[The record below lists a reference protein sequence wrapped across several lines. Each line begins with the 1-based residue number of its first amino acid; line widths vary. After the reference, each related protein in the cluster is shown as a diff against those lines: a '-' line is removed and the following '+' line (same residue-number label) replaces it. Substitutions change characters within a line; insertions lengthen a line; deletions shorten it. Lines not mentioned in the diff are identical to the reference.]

1 MPGGAKSSPTI
12 TVAPVVVTPDTD
24 SKRASTGSS
33 LSSENWNGS
42 APKTTMTSHA
52 RLVSRN
58 AWRTEKRLR
67 LARVVS
73 IMETPTNSVTPA
85 ATRNTCQSGCP
96 TAMSTM
102 AGMTIAMASTDSRMP
117 RMKTMGRSSVM
128 RGYPR
133 QAVLHPVDCVPPHH
147 AESQV
152 RSAAAVPQAA
162 RRAYERKEFPACGGV
177 GAEHA
182 EHAAGDHGGDRKS
195 KRLNSSH

>member
-1 MPGGAKSSPTI
+1 
-12 TVAPVVVTPDTD
+12 
-24 SKRASTGSS
+24 
-33 LSSENWNGS
+33 
-42 APKTTMTSHA
+42 
-52 RLVSRN
+52 
-58 AWRTEKRLR
+58 
-67 LARVVS
+67 
-73 IMETPTNSVTPA
+73 
-85 ATRNTCQSGCP
+85 
-96 TAMSTM
+96 
-102 AGMTIAMASTDSRMP
+102 MTIAMASTDSRMP

-182 EHAAGDHGGDRKS
+182 EHAAGDPGGARLVHAARRPAVMSRLDSDPPRPRAHHRIEPLGLLRALEVVVYG
-195 KRLNSSH
+195 KRCV

>member
-1 MPGGAKSSPTI
+1 
-12 TVAPVVVTPDTD
+12 
-24 SKRASTGSS
+24 
-33 LSSENWNGS
+33 
-42 APKTTMTSHA
+42 
-52 RLVSRN
+52 
-58 AWRTEKRLR
+58 
-67 LARVVS
+67 
-73 IMETPTNSVTPA
+73 
-85 ATRNTCQSGCP
+85 
-96 TAMSTM
+96 
-102 AGMTIAMASTDSRMP
+102 MTIAMASTDSRMP

-182 EHAAGDHGGDRKS
+182 EHAAGGHGGA
-195 KRLNSSH
+195 RLVHAHGRPAGLPPPPDHRPAPRATPPL